1 MIARILPAAGLLAA
15 IALGLGAPALA
26 GDAIANTPA
35 IAAKAALVVPENPRE
50 AGARY
55 GQAAG
60 VALLCYGMRTTGM
73 SDELKS
79 KYQGEALAAFN
90 DQSERILAMWKDTL
104 SCKHAGGPNQ
114 CRLSHAFSCAEAM
127 KEIGPNGSKLPG
139 LVEAKPEGASAE
151 AGAGAV
157 AGQK

>member
-1 MIARILPAAGLLAA
+1 MLARLIVAGAVLAFACGHATGPTWAADAGAAGAR
-15 IALGLGAPALA
+15 PAL
-26 GDAIANTPA
+26 
-35 IAAKAALVVPENPRE
+35 LVPGNPRE

-60 VALLCYGMRTTGM
+60 VALLCYGMTTTALP
-73 SDELKS
+73 DELKS
-79 KYQGEALAAFN
+79 KYQGDALAAFN
-90 DQSERILAMWKDTL
+90 DQAERILAMWKDTL

-139 LVEAKPEGASAE
+139 LVDAKPESSSA
-151 AGAGAV
+151 AATP
-157 AGQK
+157 Q

>member
-1 MIARILPAAGLLAA
+1 MLVRSAAAAALLVFSTDASFAA
-15 IALGLGAPALA
+15 DGAGAP
-26 GDAIANTPA
+26 
-35 IAAKAALVVPENPRE
+35 AKAALRVPENPRE

-60 VALLCYGMRTTGM
+60 VALLCYGMMTTAA

-90 DQSERILAMWKDTL
+90 DQAERILAMWKDTL
-104 SCKHAGGPNQ
+104 SCKNAGGPNQ

-127 KEIGPNGSKLPG
+127 KEIGPNGTKLPG
-139 LVEAKPEGASAE
+139 LVDEKQPGAA
-151 AGAGAV
+151 AAV
-157 AGQK
+157 NPSDASGVQGNE